1 MGDHLVRA
9 EEFEKKAEKKLNG
22 WGLFGSKYEDA
33 ADLLE
38 KAANSYK
45 LAKSCNFFF
54 LIPADLLCDSF
65 SFHLMGRG
73 CFWVVRNRDVSR
85 GKMETFGLRLSIA
98 VIRPSSCEK

>member
-22 WGLFGSKYEDA
+22 WGIFGSKHEDA

-45 LAKSCNFFF
+45 LAKSCKVFVF
-54 LIPADLLCDSF
+54 LLWGFREID
-65 SFHLMGRG
+65 M
-73 CFWVVRNRDVSR
+73 V
-85 GKMETFGLRLSIA
+85 
-98 VIRPSSCEK
+98 

>member
-45 LAKSCNFFF
+45 LAKSCNFHTKKNVCFRVFDYCFIRLVSWIFCLF
-54 LIPADLLCDSF
+54 LMMRKKS
-65 SFHLMGRG
+65 
-73 CFWVVRNRDVSR
+73 
-85 GKMETFGLRLSIA
+85 
-98 VIRPSSCEK
+98 

>member
-45 LAKSCNFFF
+45 LAKSCIFFF
-54 LIPADLLCDSF
+54 FFYSF

-73 CFWVVRNRDVSR
+73 CFWVLRNRHVSK
-85 GKMETFGLRLSIA
+85 GKMETLGLRLSIA